1 MAEFASNAKGNV
13 GVTLGA
19 IGTGL
24 GALSTLAGGVL
35 PILGGN
41 SGDCHQ
47 HVVNRYEMELQQQIS
62 SLKSDVALRDANV
75 YNDQKILEV
84 YKYFDGKIADIN
96 GTLAQQAVYNAT
108 NTAQLGCMA
117 NQIAQLFS
125 LTKLV
130 VPNSSVCPGWGNVAV
145 SPATTPTT

>member
-24 GALSTLAGGVL
+24 SALSALTGGVFSGFGMGGAGGCGH
-35 PILGGN
+35 P
-41 SGDCHQ
+41 
-47 HVVNRYEMELQQQIS
+47 VNRYEMELQQQIS
-62 SLKSDVALRDANV
+62 SLKSDVALRDASV
-75 YNDQKILEV
+75 YNDQRLLEV
-84 YKYFDGKIADIN
+84 YKYFDNKIEGIN

-117 NQIAQLFS
+117 NQIAQLYS
-125 LTKLV
+125 ITKLV
-130 VPNSSVCPGWGNVAV
+130 IPSSSVCPAT
-145 SPATTPTT
+145 SATTPTT

>member
-1 MAEFASNAKGNV
+1 MAEFASTAKGNV

-24 GALSTLAGGVL
+24 GALSALTGGVL
-35 PILGGN
+35 PGFGMGGA
-41 SGDCHQ
+41 GGCGHP
-47 HVVNRYEMELQQQIS
+47 VNRYEMELQQQIS

-75 YNDQKILEV
+75 YNDQKLLEV
-84 YKYFDGKIADIN
+84 YKYFDNKIDGIN
-96 GTLAQQAVYNAT
+96 ATLSQQAVYNAT

-117 NQIAQLFS
+117 SQIAQLFG

-130 VPNSSVCPGWGNVAV
+130 VPNSSVCPGWGNVNV
-145 SPATTPTT
+145 TPATTATA